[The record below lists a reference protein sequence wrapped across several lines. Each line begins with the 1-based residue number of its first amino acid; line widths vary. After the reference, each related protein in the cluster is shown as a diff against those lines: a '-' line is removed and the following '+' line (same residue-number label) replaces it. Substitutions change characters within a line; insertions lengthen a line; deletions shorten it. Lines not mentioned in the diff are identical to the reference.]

1 MKYKMHFGAQASIFQ
16 RAALLRHNPTEA
28 EEILW
33 QKLRNNQ
40 LGYRFRRQH
49 PLKIF
54 AVDFYCHHFRLVI
67 ELDGSIHQEEKI
79 QMEDQ
84 EKAAWLKDLGLHL
97 LRFTNDDVLFHL
109 DEVMDR
115 IYAVMH
121 QIKSLPPNSEPQFF
135 KGRN

>member
-1 MKYKMHFGAQASIFQ
+1 MKYKMHFGAHASIFQ
-16 RAALLRHNPTEA
+16 RAALLRHNPAEA

-40 LGYRFRRQH
+40 LGFRFRRQH

-54 AVDFYCHHFRLVI
+54 AVDFYCHYFRLVI
-67 ELDGSIHQEEKI
+67 ELDGSIHQEAKI
-79 QMEDQ
+79 QIEDQ
-84 EKAAWLKDLGLHL
+84 EKAAALKDLGLHL

-115 IYAVMH
+115 IHAVMYE
-121 QIKSLPPNSEPQFF
+121 IKSLPPDSDPKYF
-135 KGRN
+135 KSRN